1 MPSPLLNR
9 RTPQPD
15 LETMKNPEPLKR
27 SETMSTK
34 LRATLGLAIGLLLLV
49 SLAAPVQARAA
60 SPALDG
66 QIIAGAYV

>member
-1 MPSPLLNR
+1 
-9 RTPQPD
+9 
-15 LETMKNPEPLKR
+15 
-27 SETMSTK
+27 MSTK